1 MMELRN
7 MLIIGGA
14 SRNVGKTELVCGLI
28 RRFGSEREIVSLK
41 ISGINPGSD
50 PLHGDHGPPPEKFH
64 LLEETSKTGQK
75 DSSKM
80 LISGASR
87 SFYLRTGDE
96 HTMDAMDYF
105 FSVVDPGSVI
115 ICESIMLRRFI
126 RPGLFVMIRSNREES
141 VKKSLGEV
149 LHLIDLTILSDG
161 IKFMPPASVICLDE
175 SGWHLCR
182 QQG

>member
-1 MMELRN
+1 MMELSN

-28 RRFGSEREIVSLK
+28 RRLGQENPIISLK

-64 LLEETSKTGQK
+64 LLEETSTKGLK

-80 LISGASR
+80 LLAGASKA
-87 SFYLRTGDE
+87 FYLRTRDE
-96 HTMDAMDYF
+96 YLQEALDYF
-105 FSVVDPGSVI
+105 FSVADKGSVI
-115 ICESIMLRRFI
+115 ICESILVRRLI
-126 RPGLFVMIRSNREES
+126 IPGLFIIIRSISEES

-149 LHLIDLTILSDG
+149 QHLADLTIVSDG
-161 IKFMPPASVICLDE
+161 RSFCPDPSVICLE
-175 SGWHLCR
+175 GNTWRICK
-182 QQG
+182 